1 MTLMRFDPF
10 RELDRLTDQTMAR
23 ATRVMPMEA
32 FRRGDVF
39 FVAIDLPGVSSD
51 DIDVTVE
58 KNVVTVNATRAP
70 IRQPDDELV
79 IDERPQGQM
88 SRQLMLGDNL
98 DAGALHAGYDNGVLL
113 LTVPVAASS
122 KPRKVEIEG
131 VDRQTSATV
140 TSSEPESVS
149 SERESVSA

>member
-10 RELDRLTDQTMAR
+10 RELDRLTDQTLAR
-23 ATRVMPMEA
+23 ATRAMPMEA

-39 FVAIDLPGVSSD
+39 FVAIDLPGISSD

-58 KNVVTVNATRAP
+58 KNVVTVNATRVP
-70 IRQPDDELV
+70 IRQANDELV
-79 IDERPQGQM
+79 IDERPHGQM

-98 DAGALHAGYDNGVLL
+98 DASALHAAYDNGVLL

-122 KPRKVEIEG
+122 KPRNVEIEVAEG
-131 VDRQTSATV
+131 RNSAAV
-140 TSSEPESVS
+140 TSSQ
-149 SERESVSA
+149 REYASA

>member
-10 RELDRLTDQTMAR
+10 REIDRLTDQTMAR
-23 ATRVMPMEA
+23 ATRAMPMEA

-39 FVAIDLPGVSSD
+39 FVAVDLPGVSPD
-51 DIDVTVE
+51 DIDLTVE
-58 KNVVTVNATRAP
+58 KNVVTVSAKRSP

-98 DAGALHAGYDNGVLL
+98 DASALHAAYDNGVLL
-113 LTVPVAASS
+113 ITVPVAASS

-131 VDRQTSATV
+131 ADRTSSGTV
-140 TSSEPESVS
+140 TSSQPSSQPEA
-149 SERESVSA
+149 VSA

>member
-10 RELDRLTDQTMAR
+10 REIDRLTDQTMAR
-23 ATRVMPMEA
+23 ATRAMPMEA

-58 KNVVTVNATRAP
+58 KNVVTATATRTP
-70 IRQPDDELV
+70 IRQSDDELV

-98 DAGALHAGYDNGVLL
+98 DGTALHATYDNGVLL
-113 LTVPVAASS
+113 LTVPVAPSS
-122 KPRKVEIEG
+122 KPRKVEIEAA
-131 VDRQTSATV
+131 DQPTSATV
-140 TSSEPESVS
+140 TSSQPESVS
-149 SERESVSA
+149 A

>member
-23 ATRVMPMEA
+23 ATRAMPMEA

-39 FVAIDLPGVSSD
+39 FVAIDLPGVGSD

-58 KNVVTVNATRAP
+58 KNVVTVNATRVP
-70 IRQPDDELV
+70 IRQADDELV

-98 DAGALHAGYDNGVLL
+98 DASALHAAYDNGVLL

-122 KPRKVEIEG
+122 QPRKVEIEG
-131 VDRQTSATV
+131 VDQPNSATV
-140 TSSEPESVS
+140 TSSQ
-149 SERESVSA
+149 RESVSA

>member
-10 RELDRLTDQTMAR
+10 REIDRLADQTFAR
-23 ATRVMPMEA
+23 ATRAMPMEA

-39 FVAIDLPGVSSD
+39 FVAIDVPGISLD

-58 KNVVTVNATRAP
+58 KNVVTVTATRTP
-70 IRQPDDELV
+70 TRQPDDELV

-98 DAGALHAGYDNGVLL
+98 DASALHAACDSGVLI

-131 VDRQTSATV
+131 ADQPTSTTV
-140 TSSEPESVS
+140 TQSQPESVS
-149 SERESVSA
+149 A